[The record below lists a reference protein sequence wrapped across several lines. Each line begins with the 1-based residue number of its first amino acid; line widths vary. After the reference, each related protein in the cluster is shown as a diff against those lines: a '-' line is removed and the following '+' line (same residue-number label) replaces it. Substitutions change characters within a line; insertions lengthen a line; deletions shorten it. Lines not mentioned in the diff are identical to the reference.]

1 MQNICASNSSSTG
14 YHILVPDCRSN
25 IIAVMSSPRFYNLI
39 NTVSGFLYM
48 LMIIEAMF
56 ANMHIQEAQL
66 DTLDH
71 IVA

>member
-1 MQNICASNSSSTG
+1 
-14 YHILVPDCRSN
+14 
-25 IIAVMSSPRFYNLI
+25 MSSPRFYNLI